1 MTATELAAVVVTI
14 ASVVAAVVLVFG
26 LVALHRTLKEL
37 RRAVDELRDET
48 APLVAEMRETIY
60 AANYELHRVD
70 ELLGTAESIGGKV
83 DSATR
88 VAHVAFS
95 TPVIKSL
102 ALASGTGRAARSFR
116 RRRGS

>member
-14 ASVVAAVVLVFG
+14 ASVVSAVVLVFG
-26 LVALHRTLKEL
+26 LIALIRTLKEL
-37 RRAVDELRDET
+37 RRAVEELRTET
-48 APLVAEMRETIY
+48 ASVVAEMRDTVH
-60 AANYELHRVD
+60 AANYELNRVD
-70 ELLGTAESIGGKV
+70 DLLGTAESIGGKV

-88 VAHVAFS
+88 VAQVAFS

-102 ALASGTGRAARSFR
+102 ALASGTGKAAKSFR

>member
-26 LVALHRTLKEL
+26 LIAVNRTLKEL
-37 RRAVDELRDET
+37 RRAVDELRNET
-48 APLVAEMRETIY
+48 APVVAELRDTVQ
-60 AANYELHRVD
+60 AANYELNRVD
-70 ELLGTAESIGGKV
+70 DLLGTAESIGGKV

-88 VAHVAFS
+88 VAHIAFS

-102 ALASGTGRAARSFR
+102 AVASGTGRAAKSFR

>member
-1 MTATELAAVVVTI
+1 MTATELAAVIVTI

-26 LVALHRTLKEL
+26 LVAVNRTLKEL
-37 RRAVDELRDET
+37 RRAVDELRNET
-48 APLVAEMRETIY
+48 APVVAELRDTVQ
-60 AANYELHRVD
+60 AANYELNRVD
-70 ELLGTAESIGGKV
+70 DLLGTAESIGGKV

-88 VAHVAFS
+88 VAHIAFS

-102 ALASGTGRAARSFR
+102 AVASGTGRAAKSFR

>member
-26 LVALHRTLKEL
+26 LVALIRTLREL
-37 RRAVDELRDET
+37 RAAIDELRNET
-48 APLVAEMRETIY
+48 APVIADLRDTVH
-60 AANYELHRVD
+60 AANYELNRID
-70 ELLGTAESIGGKV
+70 DLLGTAESIGGTV

-88 VAHVAFS
+88 VAHLAFS
-95 TPVIKSL
+95 TPVIKTL
-102 ALASGTGRAARSFR
+102 AVASGTGRAAKSFR